1 MTMDIVIARAAF
13 PIELELSERAFPNRR
28 PVKAVLFR
36 ANVRSIAPPS
46 GADKPVVIDRRAL
59 ETIDL
64 DRLIGLP
71 LHATEDLTA
80 HWETD
85 ERGEKKVYSIGT
97 ITSVLKKDGMIVGS
111 GYLWDIDFADLVENV
126 RRAAANGELAVSWEM
141 TDVVLQDEGDHY
153 RILSFQPTGWALLRA
168 QFAAYRDLMPALA
181 AIADKRT
188 YDPRKVE
195 LKVLLDDHRIMHA
208 YYATLMRGGTIS
220 NWTVAEV
227 VQMHAKI
234 ADEMLAR
241 HVQHRRGEGYAKALN
256 EESLSKQAFKF
267 FTDEVLN
274 SFVDVWVNDDEEE
287 VKSWIKSAEKHK
299 PIELDS
305 FPKVP
310 EGLPVALQCKDQIV
324 AIVAVARVGDSI
336 LLSVPKV
343 FSEPLPASLASEA
356 KSKFTLAN
364 EVLSSLPDVIVVP
377 GYIAVTG
384 SSLLTPFSQ
393 DLDLLICDNGK
404 LERVAREVSTDKEV
418 HITITDK
425 PAGLSFPVYDLVL
438 VKRPRRPIIPI
449 NEPEK
454 LAPHSTVRVDGDL
467 NSFLSARMRS
477 LGDLDVYP
485 ACVYCTDMIPQRRGL
500 LKADGNSVEIITD
513 EDEVIT
519 FASDISERHPSCLT
533 LTAEVWWVDGT
544 WMVADCLWWNATK
557 VAELPFPWRL
567 SFAQKIS
574 DALVMPLVK
583 WRVIW
588 SPKEAPKPPFI
599 LQDSQAV
606 YDAGRIVM
614 LSNKASKAK
623 EVVR

>member
-1 MTMDIVIARAAF
+1 MNFVVARASF
-13 PIELELSERAFPNRR
+13 PIELEISERTLPNRR
-28 PVKAVLFR
+28 PLKAVLFR
-36 ANVRSIAPPS
+36 SNVRSISPPCGS
-46 GADKPVVIDRRAL
+46 DKPVVIDRRAIDAL
-59 ETIDL
+59 EL

-80 HWETD
+80 HWEVD
-85 ERGEKKVYSIGT
+85 ERGERKVYAIGT
-97 ITSVLKKDGMIVGS
+97 ITSVIKKNGTVIGS
-111 GYLWDIDFADLVENV
+111 GYLWDFDFADIVAEI
-126 RRAAANGELAVSWEM
+126 RKAANEGELAVSWEM
-141 TDVVLQDEGDHY
+141 TDVVMQDEGDHY
-153 RILSFQPTGWALLRA
+153 RILNFQPTGWALLRA
-168 QFAAYRDLMPALA
+168 QFAAYKNLMPALA

-188 YDPRKVE
+188 YDPREVD

-220 NWTVAEV
+220 NWTVSEV
-227 VQMHAKI
+227 VQMHARI

-267 FTDEVLN
+267 FTDEVVN
-274 SFVDVWVNDDEEE
+274 SFVDVWVNDDEDE
-287 VKSWIKSAEKHK
+287 VKSWIRNAEKHRH
-299 PIELDS
+299 IELS
-305 FPKVP
+305 EFPKVP
-310 EGLPVALQCKDQIV
+310 EGLPVALQCKGRIV
-324 AIVAVARVGDSI
+324 AIVAAAKVDGRI
-336 LLSVPKV
+336 LLSVPKI
-343 FSEPLPASLASEA
+343 FSEPLPASLASES

-364 EVLSSLPDVIVVP
+364 EVLSSLPDVIILP

-404 LERVAREVSTDKEV
+404 LEKIAREVSSDKEV

-438 VKRPRRPIIPI
+438 VKRPRRPIIPL

-454 LAPHSTVRVDGDL
+454 LSPHSSVTVDGDL
-467 NSFLSARMRS
+467 TSFLSARMRS
-477 LGDLDVYP
+477 LGDLEVYP
-485 ACVYCTDMIPQRRGL
+485 ACLYCTDMIPQRRGL
-500 LKADGNSVEIITD
+500 LKADAGSAEILTD
-513 EDEVIT
+513 EDEVIPI
-519 FASDISERHPSCLT
+519 ASDITTRHPSCLN

-567 SFAQKIS
+567 SFAQKAA

-583 WRVIW
+583 WQVLW
-588 SPKEAPKPPFI
+588 SPKDAPKPPFI

-606 YDAGRIVM
+606 YDAGRIVV
-614 LSNKASKAK
+614 LANRTKQTDDKGG
-623 EVVR
+623 